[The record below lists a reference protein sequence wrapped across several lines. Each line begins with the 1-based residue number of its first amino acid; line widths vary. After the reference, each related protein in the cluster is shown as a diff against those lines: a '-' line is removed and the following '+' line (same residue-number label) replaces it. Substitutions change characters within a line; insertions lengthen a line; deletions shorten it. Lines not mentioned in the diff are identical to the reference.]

1 MNLNCNF
8 GAVVHNIYIVSA
20 RDLFM
25 RKLALMLVLVLMST
39 SVFAEISISKPN
51 AVYNFGDRLY
61 VSLNGLVGADSGN
74 LNIDLVCGGKTTNLV
89 KISARSFSLGE
100 EQSYSIPYK
109 ILDRKDLELVN
120 LSDIIGDCQI
130 VAGLGTQVTSSN
142 SFVVSD
148 DVAVTVSLN
157 KTMYNPGEEILVNI
171 AAVKANGVNLNGFVD
186 ASGVASFSKA
196 VEEGLTEEG
205 FTLSDTIEAGS
216 YYLNVSAYDVGA
228 DGVLNRGSGGVYF
241 DVAQIASSMIMSL
254 SGEVAVPGDNFS
266 VGIEIFDQ
274 SGIEM
279 SGAVLLKILD
289 PNSEGIEANVNAGEF
304 GDVNFESNASAGI
317 WTVVAEFNGME
328 ESREFEM
335 VALQK
340 VEFEMEDSILSVKN
354 IGNVLYNKTIN
365 VGIGDAEVLTLD
377 LNIKIGEVRK
387 FDIGAPTGEYEVVIE
402 DGENSFNKRVFLT
415 GNAISVE
422 DLESVGVFKNYS
434 IVWIFLV
441 LVLGGVGV
449 VLFMRYRKTRTLGK
463 QGVGGKIIEKVGNVK
478 RNVGN
483 EVLKKMPGSV
493 KSRVD
498 HSLNFTNKSPAV
510 QSLDSNNYSSEDKTM
525 VDFTNKTG
533 AHAESALV
541 LKGEKLISGV
551 VSLAV
556 KNHEEL
562 SDVARENLKRIVDG
576 AKGKGLLDWRG
587 DYVFIVFSPLVTRT
601 YGNEKL
607 AVKAGMDIVN
617 KLNDYNKKFKDKITF
632 GLGVHAGELVAS
644 KVGEKLKYT
653 SIGNSISFA
662 KRMSDSDSR
671 RVVVSEAIRK
681 KLMRDLK
688 VEKGKEIGGNLT
700 YIVSAVRDGV
710 EDAAKLKDL
719 LKRQK

>member
-1 MNLNCNF
+1 MERDWL
-8 GAVVHNIYIVSA
+8 HNIYIVSA

-25 RKLALMLVLVLMST
+25 RKLALMLVLVLMSAG
-39 SVFAEISISKPN
+39 VLAEISVSEPN
-51 AVYNFGDRLY
+51 AVYNLGDRLY
-61 VSLNGLVGADSGN
+61 VSLDGLVGADSGN
-74 LNIDLVCGGKTTNLV
+74 LNIGLVCGGKTTNLV
-89 KISARSFSLGE
+89 KISARSFSFDE

-109 ILDRKDLELVN
+109 ILDRQDLELVN

-148 DVAVTVSLN
+148 SVVVAVSLN

-171 AAVKANGVNLNGFVD
+171 EAVKANGVNLNGFVD
-186 ASGVASFSKA
+186 ASGIASFSKA
-196 VEEGLTEEG
+196 VEEGLAEES

-228 DGVLNRGSGGVYF
+228 DGVLNRGLGGVYF

-266 VGIEIFDQ
+266 IGVEVFDQ

-279 SGAVLLKILD
+279 SGAVLLKILSPSD
-289 PNSEGIEANVNAGEF
+289 EGIEASVNAGEF
-304 GDVNFESNASAGI
+304 GNVNFDLNASAGT
-317 WTVVAEFNGME
+317 WTIVAEFNDMKE
-328 ESREFEM
+328 EREFEM
-335 VALQK
+335 AALQK
-340 VEFEMEDSILSVKN
+340 AEFDLEDSILSVKN

-377 LNIKIGEVRK
+377 LNIEVGEIRK

-402 DGENSFNKRVFLT
+402 DGESSFSKQVFLT

-422 DLESVGVFKNYS
+422 DLKSVGIFKSYS
-434 IVWIFLV
+434 IIWIFLI
-441 LVLGGVGV
+441 LILGGVGV
-449 VLFMRYRKTRTLGK
+449 VLFVRYRRTRI
-463 QGVGGKIIEKVGNVK
+463 VGGRKSVVGTAVEKVGNVK
-478 RNVGN
+478 RNIGN
-483 EVLKKMPGSV
+483 EVLKKMPGNV
-493 KSRVD
+493 KSHVD

-510 QSLDSNNYSSEDKTM
+510 QSLDSKNYSSEDKTM
-525 VDFTNKTG
+525 VDFTNKAG

-541 LKGEKLISGV
+541 LKGDKLISGV
-551 VSLAV
+551 VSLAI

-562 SDVARENLKRIVDG
+562 SDVARGSLKKIVDE

-607 AVKAGMDIVN
+607 AVKAGIDIVN
-617 KLNDYNKKFKDKITF
+617 GLNDYNKKFKDKITF
-632 GLGVHAGELVAS
+632 GLGIHAGELVAS

-671 RVVVSEAIRK
+671 KVVVSEIIRK

-700 YIVSAVRDGV
+700 YIVSAVRNGV
-710 EDAAKLKDL
+710 EDAAKLSEL
-719 LKRQK
+719 LKRQKSTGS